1 LRNVKREPFEKYVLW
16 ESGDLLALNKPPLVA
31 TLDERQGNAPSML
44 RWAKALDERL
54 SPCHRLDKE
63 TSGIML
69 WARSEAAYKAT
80 ALAFE
85 QRLVSKVYH
94 AVVWGIHQFEDQA
107 IDLPIGQ
114 GRDGLMRVDFREGKS
129 AITHIRSLEFFR
141 HFTLVECRP
150 VTGRTHQIR
159 VHLASQNCRIVA
171 DQAYGGEMPLLSLL
185 KGRKYRMSRDKEQEA
200 PMIQRLA
207 LHARSLE
214 IDRGDWPM
222 PRVEAPYPRDFE
234 VLLRLLR
241 KYDT

>member
-1 LRNVKREPFEKYVLW
+1 VKREPFENYLLW
-16 ESGDLLALNKPPLVA
+16 ESGDWLALNKPPLLA
-31 TLDERQGNAPSML
+31 TLDERQGNAPSMI
-44 RWAKALDERL
+44 RWAKAFDSRL

-69 WARSEAAYKAT
+69 WARSEASYKA
-80 ALAFE
+80 AAYAFE

-94 AVVWGIHQFEDQA
+94 TVVWGIHRFDDHP

-114 GRDGLMRVDFREGKS
+114 GRDGLMRVDFKEGKE
-129 AITHIRSLEFFR
+129 ALTYVRSLEYFR
-141 HFTLVECRP
+141 HFTLLECRP

-171 DQAYGGEMPLLSLL
+171 DKAYGGEMPFLSLL
-185 KGRKYRMSRDKEQEA
+185 KGRKYRISKDTEEEA
-200 PMIQRLA
+200 PMIHRLA

-214 IDRGDWPM
+214 IAHPESPM
-222 PRVEAPYPRDFE
+222 PLVEAPYPRDME